1 MPEEEGG
8 SPKRIVSLV
17 PSLTEA
23 LFAFG
28 AGDRVVGCT
37 RYCTEPPEG
46 TAPLAKVG
54 GTRKFSVSRVLELEP
69 DLVLAVKE
77 ENDREQVESL
87 RQAGLRVLVGEPV
100 SVASAI
106 SLLRLLGD
114 TLGAPGAKPV
124 IEGIE
129 RSRVELRGGERRSV
143 FVPVWKESSTSFMT
157 LGGDTY
163 AHDVL
168 DVCGGDN
175 VFGDRLRYPT
185 VSVGE
190 IEAAGPE
197 VILLPDEPYEF
208 SGEDRQEFLR
218 LDTPASREG
227 NVYLVDGKALTWY
240 GPRISESL
248 MRIEGLIHR

>member
-1 MPEEEGG
+1 
-8 SPKRIVSLV
+8 VSLV

-37 RYCTEPPEG
+37 RYCTEPSEG
-46 TAPLAKVG
+46 TAPLVKVG
-54 GTRKFSVSRVLELEP
+54 GTRRFSVSRVLELEP

-77 ENDREQVESL
+77 ENDREQIEAL
-87 RQAGLRVLVGEPV
+87 RQAGIRVLVGEPA

-114 TLGAPGAKPV
+114 TIGTSGAPGATP
-124 IEGIE
+124 IIE
-129 RSRVELRGGERRSV
+129 RIESSRAELRGAERRSV
-143 FVPVWKESSTSFMT
+143 FVPVWKESSVSFMT

-175 VFGDRLRYPT
+175 VFGERLRYPA
-185 VSVGE
+185 VSTDE
-190 IEAAGPE
+190 IESAEPE

-208 SGEDRQEFLR
+208 SEEDRQEILR

-248 MRIEGLIHR
+248 ARIESLIHR

>member
-1 MPEEEGG
+1 MAGEEGDF
-8 SPKRIVSLV
+8 PKRIVSLV

-69 DLVLAVKE
+69 DLVLSVKE
-77 ENDREQVESL
+77 ENDREQIESL
-87 RQAGLRVLVGEPV
+87 RQAGIRVLVGEPA
-100 SVASAI
+100 SVASAV
-106 SLLRLLGD
+106 SLLRLVAQTID
-114 TLGAPGAKPV
+114 APGAKPV

-129 RSRVELRGGERRSV
+129 RSRAELRGAGRRSV
-143 FVPVWKESSTSFMT
+143 FVPVWKESSISFMT

-175 VFGDRLRYPT
+175 VFGERRRYPA
-185 VSVGE
+185 VSTGE
-190 IEAAGPE
+190 IETADPE

-208 SGEDRQEFLR
+208 SEEDRQDFLR

-227 NVYLVDGKALTWY
+227 TVYLVDGKTLTWY

-248 MRIEGLIHR
+248 ARIEGLIHR